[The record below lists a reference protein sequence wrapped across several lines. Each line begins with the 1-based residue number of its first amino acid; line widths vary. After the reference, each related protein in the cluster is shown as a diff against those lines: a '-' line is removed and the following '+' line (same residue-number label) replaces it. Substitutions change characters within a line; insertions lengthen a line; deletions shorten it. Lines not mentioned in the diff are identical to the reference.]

1 MTILKD
7 SVFCDLMKNH
17 AKECLE
23 YLIEKHRGFN
33 IVVNL
38 SLIHI

>member
-7 SVFCDLMKNH
+7 SAFCDLMKNH

-23 YLIEKHRGFN
+23 YLLERNRGY
-33 IVVNL
+33 L
-38 SLIHI
+38 YQG